1 MLVNF
6 YFADDTTGL
15 PKGSSINEL
24 VKTVN
29 HEIQNL
35 GVWLRS
41 NKLAINTS
49 KTKIIVFH
57 PKGKSGPTEI
67 AFEFNNNDLDTAVQ
81 DPSLIYPIENLTNK
95 SHPHPAFKI
104 LVSG

>member
-1 MLVNF
+1 MLNF
-6 YFADDTTGL
+6 HFADDTTGL
-15 PKGSSINEL
+15 AKGLSINEL
-24 VKTVN
+24 VKPVN
-29 HEIQNL
+29 YEIQKL

-57 PKGKSGPTEI
+57 PKGKSVRTEMI
-67 AFEFNNNDLDTAVQ
+67 FEFNNNDLDTVQ
-81 DPSLIYPIENLTNK
+81 DPSLIYPIEILTK
-95 SHPHPAFKI
+95 QIPSVSCF